1 MARARG
7 GSLFRILCSV
17 VSCCSIF
24 FISTANDEQYLG
36 RSRPQHVTPKS
47 GCQQFSS
54 MHPPMALYAIISIS
68 YRPLSTVALSS
79 RAARSSSDNA
89 LYRLLSKTMT
99 SLEVD
104 PAGCSAR
111 TSLRAV
117 LHLEK
122 KCHEFRGFC
131 ERAYDRRERSGM
143 SSTTN
148 VRERCFSRR
157 HQNTKEGGGTRR

>member
-1 MARARG
+1 MSHDESDAAC
-7 GSLFRILCSV
+7 SLFAAVAFSYHLV
-17 VSCCSIF
+17 P
-24 FISTANDEQYLG
+24 ISH
-36 RSRPQHVTPKS
+36 PQP
-47 GCQQFSS
+47 S

-104 PAGCSAR
+104 PGCSAR

-122 KCHEFRGFC
+122 KCHELRGFC
-131 ERAYDRRERSGM
+131 ERAYHRREWSGM

-148 VRERCFSRR
+148 VRQRCFSRR
-157 HQNTKEGGGTRR
+157 HQNTKKGGTRR

>member
-1 MARARG
+1 
-7 GSLFRILCSV
+7 
-17 VSCCSIF
+17 
-24 FISTANDEQYLG
+24 
-36 RSRPQHVTPKS
+36 
-47 GCQQFSS
+47 
-54 MHPPMALYAIISIS
+54 
-68 YRPLSTVALSS
+68 
-79 RAARSSSDNA
+79 

-104 PAGCSAR
+104 PGCSAR

-131 ERAYDRRERSGM
+131 ERAYHRREWSGM

-157 HQNTKEGGGTRR
+157 HQNTKEGGGHEALDSPGKKTIITNDVLTLGALGSGWNVYVIYRARPRKEMRSQRRWGM